1 MTIKALIFDLG
12 GVVLESPF
20 HVMKLFARESQID
33 PHDLVRILNYSSAK
47 SPWAK
52 LERGEITREAF
63 GKAIEAEAKSE
74 GLSFSGI
81 GILEAFD
88 KHITVRNQALEA
100 IRDYRAQGFKVAA
113 LTNIWPTN
121 DTLHVAFD
129 MLVNEFDVF
138 VESWRVGAR
147 KPEPLIY
154 ERVLAEL
161 QVEPTA
167 CVFLDDLGE
176 NLKPARAMGMK
187 TIKVSDID
195 VALTELRNLI

>member
-1 MTIKALIFDLG
+1 MTVKALIFDLG

-20 HVMKLFARESQID
+20 HVMKLFARESHLD
-33 PHDLVRILNYSSAK
+33 PRDLVRILNYSSAE

-63 GKAIEAEAKSE
+63 GQAIEAEAKGE

-88 KHITVRNQALEA
+88 KHITVRPQAVEA
-100 IRDYRAQGFKVAA
+100 IRQYRAQGLKIAA

-121 DTLHVAFD
+121 DMLHVAFD
-129 MLVNEFDVF
+129 MRVNEFDVF

-147 KPEPLIY
+147 KPELPIY
-154 ERVLAEL
+154 ERVLSEL
-161 QVEPTA
+161 QVEPSA
-167 CVFLDDLGE
+167 CIFLDSLGE

-187 TIKVSDID
+187 TITVSDID
-195 VALTELRNLI
+195 VALEGLKTLL